1 MIGIDVGARKCH
13 IYDAVS
19 GTELVLTTPET
30 IAYLETQEPTR
41 VVLELTGAYG
51 RVIAEHAHRHG
62 HEVWLAHDTDASAL
76 RTLLRTTRKSDK
88 LDAKMLAKLAEL
100 PETLAAPVP
109 YLTPYSE
116 IRPLLA
122 ARKLAHTWRYLTEL
136 RAAIRTRNRL
146 PDAEPIPLED
156 QLTILIEEYKRR
168 TIAAVPGD
176 TLQLL
181 TSIPGVSP
189 SLAALIYVTIGDV
202 TRFRNRDAIVSY
214 AGVAPRHAP
223 RSGNATGR
231 PRRHRFA
238 RLLSSH
244 LHTYA
249 LRVAKDP
256 DQYDRLGETYRRV
269 KQRADGRRAIHA
281 TKRHLIRLA
290 AGVLKSGKPYE
301 YARARPDQAASA

>member
-19 GTELVLTTPET
+19 GTELVLTTAET
-30 IAYLETQEPTR
+30 IAYLETQAPTR

-51 RVIAEHAHRHG
+51 RVIAEHAHCHG

-100 PETLAAPVP
+100 PESLAAPVP
-109 YLTPYSE
+109 YLTPYTE

-146 PDAEPIPLED
+146 PDAEPIPLEEPI
-156 QLTILIEEYKRR
+156 TMLIEQYKQR
-168 TIAAVPGD
+168 TIEAVPPK
-176 TLQLL
+176 TLELL
-181 TSIPGVSP
+181 TTIPGVSP
-189 SLAALIYVTIGDV
+189 GLAALIYVTLGDI

-238 RLLSSH
+238 VLLSSH

-249 LRVAKDP
+249 LRVAKNP
-256 DQYDRLGETYRRV
+256 DQYDRLGETYTRV
-269 KQRADGRRAIHA
+269 KQRADGRRALHA

-290 AGVLKSGKPYE
+290 AGVLRSGKPYE
-301 YARARPDQAASA
+301 YARARPDEDTA